1 VRVPTPR
8 EGVARERPEGCSSD
22 LQLERLLVD
31 ELGPGGE
38 RDALV
43 THLRTCA
50 RCQARRDELA
60 AAPALTLADLASP
73 SSNTGSNDSWLP
85 PAPLAAAWPP
95 AREKPRRARAG
106 LFVGFAAAG
115 LAAVLLLLPR
125 RAEVPQTRTKGAA
138 ARLEM
143 VARGADGRVFSVF
156 EGTPLRQGDAVR
168 FVVTTATTAHVAV
181 VGLDAAGGVTIHFP
195 PAKPAS
201 DAHASGPLPPGTH
214 TLPGSVVLDATMGD
228 ERFVA
233 LACAAPVAREVL
245 ERAGARALIAASGRP
260 ADTGP
265 LEVPCE
271 QAGLSVRKVT
281 P

>member
-8 EGVARERPEGCSSD
+8 KGVERERPEGCSSD

-31 ELGPGGE
+31 ELQAGGA

-43 THLRTCA
+43 AHLRTCA
-50 RCQARRDELA
+50 RCQTRRDELA

-85 PAPLAAAWPP
+85 PAPPAVAPPP
-95 AREKPRRARAG
+95 AFARPSRARAG
-106 LFVGFAAAG
+106 VAFGLAAAG
-115 LAAVLLLLPR
+115 LAAAVLLLPR
-125 RAEVPQTRTKGAA
+125 HAVPPETRTKGAA
-138 ARLEM
+138 ARLEI
-143 VARGADGRVFSVF
+143 VARGADGRVFPVF
-156 EGTPLRQGDAVR
+156 DGTPLRQGDAVR
-168 FVVTTATTAHVAV
+168 FFVTTATTAHVSV

-195 PAKPAS
+195 PAAP
-201 DAHASGPLPPGTH
+201 ASGPLPPGTH
-214 TLPGSVVLDATMGD
+214 TLPGSVVLDATTGD

-233 LACAAPVAREVL
+233 LACASPVARDAL
-245 ERAGARALIAASGRP
+245 ERASARALLAASGRP

-271 QAGLSVRKVT
+271 QAALSVRKVT